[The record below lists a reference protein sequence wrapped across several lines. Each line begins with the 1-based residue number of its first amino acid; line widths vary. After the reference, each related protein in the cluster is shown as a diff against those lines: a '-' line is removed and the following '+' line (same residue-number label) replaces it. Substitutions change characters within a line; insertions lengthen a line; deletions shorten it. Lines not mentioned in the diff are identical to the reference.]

1 MHRGTDTHTRNF
13 YGKNGEL
20 GAPRVPLVPGRATS
34 LLSISSVVP
43 VSPPAA
49 PETGTRLEPLEPPHD
64 TALRDAALYVSTGVD
79 SWPTDQP
86 HRLARDVQIND
97 TAYRRLDP
105 EYYAWLRSRMNLARL
120 AAEAGQLRREDFD
133 ELRVKFNAV
142 HEWAVAH
149 FGEDA
154 LRDAIGHL
162 DARVYSPPVAEVE
175 KTVRPKP
182 AEDAGLA
189 EATAKVDVIRDRA
202 VELGWTERSLYG
214 APASASAVRRRDRG
228 LAGYLRPGDQI
239 GEVSRESIEIILSS
253 GIRQRFYNPD
263 VEQPWERRG

>member
-1 MHRGTDTHTRNF
+1 M
-13 YGKNGEL
+13 
-20 GAPRVPLVPGRATS
+20 
-34 LLSISSVVP
+34 SSVVP
-43 VSPPAA
+43 VSPRKAL
-49 PETGTRLEPLEPPHD
+49 ETGTRLEPLEPPHD
-64 TALRDAALYVSTGVD
+64 TAPGDAAMYVSTGVD

-120 AAEAGQLRREDFD
+120 AAEAGRLRREDFD

-154 LRDAIGHL
+154 LRDAIGQL

-175 KTVRPKP
+175 RTVRPKP
-182 AEDAGLA
+182 AEDAGLV
-189 EATAKVDVIRDRA
+189 EATAKVDSIRERA
-202 VELGWTERSLYG
+202 IELGWTARSLYG
-214 APASASAVRRRDRG
+214 APISPSGARRRDRG
-228 LAGYLRPGDQI
+228 LAGYLRSEDQI
-239 GEVSRESIEIILSS
+239 GEVSRESIEIILFS
-253 GIRQRFYNPD
+253 GIRQRLYNPD
-263 VEQPWERRG
+263 VEQPWVRRAEMRAEAQFGLPPSPSSDSSISSATIST